1 MASQPH
7 TSEIPAPSV
16 PNLAF
21 VEDLYYAWLSD
32 PSAVSEPW
40 RRYFERLPATPGTAP
55 APAAF
60 PPRRPD
66 GAHAA
71 VPAGAAEAD
80 AAFQAKV
87 DRLAEAYREYGHL
100 RADLDPLRLTQRA
113 ERFSLAAFGLGEAD
127 LDRRCAGEDGR
138 PGETLRDLV
147 ARLEETYC
155 RTLGVEVAHMHDA
168 DLRHWLEERMERTRN
183 RCPLPPEARRRLLE
197 KVVEAETLEQF
208 LATRFIGAKRFS
220 IEGSEG
226 LLPLFE
232 LLLDRAVGYGVRNV
246 VIGMAHRGRLNVLA
260 NVVGKPLRD
269 IFAEFR
275 DTAIV
280 NAGGGDVK
288 YHLGYSSD
296 RETPDGVLVHLSLS
310 FNPSHLEWIDPV
322 VQGRVR
328 GKQDRYQDVE
338 RIRSVPVLVHG
349 DAAFAGQGLVAEILQ
364 MSELEAYTV
373 GGTIHV
379 IVNNQLGFTT
389 APRDARS
396 TTYATGPAHM
406 LQIPILHVNGE
417 DLEAIAQAVLLAVDF
432 RQRFHRNVVIELWTY
447 RRHGHNEGDEP
458 SFTQP
463 VMYRAIARKPTLKQL
478 YAEQLVREGAI
489 APGDVDALAGRYR
502 AQLEQAFQESAAL
515 AVQPGAQSM
524 GGFWK
529 EFHGGPLGS
538 DAEVPTGV
546 AADTL
551 KQVGEAL
558 VHVPQ
563 GFRVHPK
570 LVKVLEARGEMA
582 RGKRPL
588 DWAMGEAL
596 ALGTLAWEG
605 TRIRL
610 VGQDTRRG
618 TFSHRH
624 AVLYDQERGTP
635 YAPLSHLRSGQGP
648 VEIRDSLLAEGGP
661 LGFEYGYSLEMPDAL
676 TMWEAQFGD
685 FVNAAQVIVDQF
697 LAAAEAKWHRLS
709 GLVLLLPHGMEGQ
722 GPEHSSARLER
733 FLELS
738 VDDNWR
744 VVNLTTPG
752 QYFHALRRQV
762 RSPWRKPLIVM
773 SPKSLLRHAQAVS
786 TLDELVQGG
795 FRPVIADAADPQETS
810 RVVLCSG
817 KLYYELA
824 AARAAK
830 GARHVALVRL
840 EQLYPLAVDEVRA
853 AVGRLRRGVEIVW
866 AQEEPSNMG
875 AWDYIDHWL
884 APRLPG
890 PVQLVSR
897 PPSASPAA
905 GSATRHKL
913 EQEQLVREALGEP
926 VSRLARVTARAVPER

>member
-1 MASQPH
+1 MASQVQP
-7 TSEIPAPSV
+7 SEIPAPSV

-32 PSAVSEPW
+32 PSSVAEPW
-40 RRYFERLPATPGTAP
+40 RRYFERLPATPGAAP
-55 APAAF
+55 APRAF

-66 GAHAA
+66 GARAA
-71 VPAGAAEAD
+71 ASEGAAQAD

-87 DRLAEAYREYGHL
+87 DRLVSAYREYGHL

-127 LDRRCAGEDGR
+127 LDRRCADVEGGPDAK
-138 PGETLRDLV
+138 LRQVL

-155 RTLGVEVAHMHDA
+155 RTIGVELAHIHDA
-168 DLRHWLEERMERTRN
+168 DLRHWLEQRMERTRN
-183 RCPLPPEARRRLLE
+183 RCPLPPDARRRLLE

-208 LATRFIGAKRFS
+208 LATRFLGAKRFS
-220 IEGSEG
+220 IEGAEG

-232 LLLDRAVGYGVRNV
+232 LLVDRAVGHGVRNV
-246 VIGMAHRGRLNVLA
+246 VIGMAHRGRINALA

-296 RETPDGVLVHLSLS
+296 RETPDGVLVHLSLA
-310 FNPSHLEWIDPV
+310 FNPSHLEWIGPV

-328 GKQDRYQDVE
+328 AKEDRYHDGE
-338 RIRSVPVLVHG
+338 RVRSLPVLVHG
-349 DAAFAGQGLVAEILQ
+349 DAAFAGQGVVFESLQ

-373 GGTIHV
+373 GGTIHL

-389 APRDARS
+389 GPRDARS
-396 TTYATGPAHM
+396 TTYCTDAARM
-406 LQIPILHVNGE
+406 LQIPIIHVNGE

-432 RQRFHRNVVIELWTY
+432 RQRFHRDIVIDLWTY

-463 VMYRAIARKPTLKQL
+463 VMYRAIARKPTLKQV
-478 YAEQLVREGAI
+478 YAEQLAREGVVAS
-489 APGDVDALAGRYR
+489 GDVEGMTARYR
-502 AQLEQAFQESAAL
+502 ARLEQAYHESAAA
-515 AVQPGAQSM
+515 AVQPGPDSM
-524 GGFWK
+524 SGFWK
-529 EFHGGPLGS
+529 DYRGGPLGTG
-538 DAEVPTGV
+538 AEVPTGV
-546 AADTL
+546 DAETL
-551 KQVGEAL
+551 RAVAETL

-563 GFRVHPK
+563 GFRIHPK
-570 LVKVLEARGEMA
+570 LAKVLEARAEMGK
-582 RGKRPL
+582 GKRPL

-596 ALGTLAWEG
+596 ALGSLAWEG

-624 AVLYDQERGTP
+624 AVLYDVERGTP
-635 YAPLSHLRSGQGP
+635 YAPLSHLRSGQGE
-648 VEIRDSLLAEGGP
+648 VEIRDSLLSEAGA
-661 LGFEYGYSLEMPDAL
+661 LGFEYGYSLELPEAL
-676 TMWEAQFGD
+676 TIWEAQFGD

-697 LAAAEAKWHRLS
+697 LSSGEAKWYRLS

-744 VVNLTTPG
+744 VVNLTTPA
-752 QYFHALRRQV
+752 QYFHALRRQIAS
-762 RSPWRKPLIVM
+762 RWRKPLVVM
-773 SPKSLLRHAQAVS
+773 SPKSLLRHPQAVS
-786 TLDELVQGG
+786 PLDDLVQGR
-795 FRPVIADAADPQETS
+795 FRPVIADPADPQETT
-810 RVVLCSG
+810 RIVLCSG
-817 KLYYELA
+817 KLYYDLA
-824 AARAAK
+824 AAREST
-830 GARHVALVRL
+830 GARHVALLRL
-840 EQLYPLAVDEVRA
+840 EQLYPLAVDEVLA
-853 AVGRLRRGVEIVW
+853 AVSRLRPGIEIVW

-875 AWDYIDHWL
+875 AWDHIDARL
-884 APRLPG
+884 APRLPR
-890 PVQLVSR
+890 PVQLVARS
-897 PPSASPAA
+897 PSASPAA

-926 VSRLARVTARAVPER
+926 VSRLARVTARAAQEH

>member
-1 MASQPH
+1 MASQLQPP
-7 TSEIPAPSV
+7 EVPAPSV

-32 PSAVSEPW
+32 ASSVPESW
-40 RRYFERLPATPGTAP
+40 RRYFERLPATPGAAP
-55 APAAF
+55 APRAF

-66 GAHAA
+66 GARA
-71 VPAGAAEAD
+71 PAPEGAAQAD

-87 DRLAEAYREYGHL
+87 DRLVAAYRDDGHL

-113 ERFSLAAFGLGEAD
+113 ERFSLASFGLGEAD
-127 LDRRCAGEDGR
+127 LDRRCADVEGG
-138 PGETLRDLV
+138 PGATLRQLV

-155 RTLGVEVAHMHDA
+155 RTIGVEIAHIHDA
-168 DLRHWLEERMERTRN
+168 DLRRWLEQRMEKTRN
-183 RCPLPPEARRRLLE
+183 RCPLPPDARRRLLE
-197 KVVEAETLEQF
+197 AVVQAETLEQF
-208 LATRFIGAKRFS
+208 LATRFLGAKRFS
-220 IEGSEG
+220 IEGAEG
-226 LLPLFE
+226 LLPLFD
-232 LLLDRAVGYGVRNV
+232 LLVDRAVGHGVRNV
-246 VIGMAHRGRLNVLA
+246 VIGMAHRGRINVLA
-260 NVVGKPLRD
+260 NVIGKPLRD

-328 GKQDRYQDVE
+328 GKQDRYHDGE
-338 RIRSVPVLVHG
+338 RVRSMPVLVHG
-349 DAAFAGQGLVAEILQ
+349 DAAFAGQGVVFETLQ
-364 MSELEAYTV
+364 MSELDAYAV
-373 GGTIHV
+373 GGTLHI

-396 TTYATGPAHM
+396 TTYATGPARM
-406 LQIPILHVNGE
+406 LEVPIIHVNGE
-417 DLEAIAQAVLLAVDF
+417 DLEAVAQAVLLAVDF
-432 RQRFHRNVVIELWTY
+432 RQRFHRDVVIDLWTY

-463 VMYRAIARKPTLKQL
+463 VMYRAIARKPTLKQVH
-478 YAEQLVREGAI
+478 AEQLVREGVVA
-489 APGDVDALAGRYR
+489 APDVEAMTARYR
-502 AQLEQAFQESAAL
+502 ARLEQAFHESVAL
-515 AVQPGAQSM
+515 AVQPGAEPM

-529 EFHGGPLGS
+529 EFRGGPFGKG
-538 DAEVPTGV
+538 AEVPTGV
-546 AADTL
+546 DAETL
-551 KQVGEAL
+551 RRVGETL

-570 LVKVLEARGEMA
+570 LARVLEARREMA
-582 RGKRPL
+582 VGKRPL

-596 ALGTLAWEG
+596 ALGSLAWEG
-605 TRIRL
+605 TQIRL

-624 AVLYDQERGTP
+624 AVLHDFERGTP

-648 VEIRDSLLAEGGP
+648 VEIRDSLLSEAAA
-661 LGFEYGYSLEMPDAL
+661 LGFEYGYSLELPDAL
-676 TMWEAQFGD
+676 TIWEAQFGD
-685 FVNAAQVIVDQF
+685 FVNAAQVVVDQF
-697 LAAAEAKWHRLS
+697 LSSGEAKWHRLS

-744 VVNLTTPG
+744 VVNLTTPA
-752 QYFHALRRQV
+752 QYFHALRRQIA
-762 RSPWRKPLIVM
+762 SPWRKPLVVM
-773 SPKSLLRHAQAVS
+773 SPKSLLRHPQAVS
-786 TLDELVQGG
+786 PLDDLVQGR
-795 FRPVIADAADPQETS
+795 FRPVIADPADPQETI

-817 KLYYELA
+817 KLYYDLA
-824 AARAAK
+824 AARAAT

-840 EQLYPLAVDEVRA
+840 EQLYPLAVDEVLA
-853 AVGRLRRGVEIVW
+853 AVGDRPGVEIVW

-875 AWDYIDHWL
+875 AWDHIAARL

-890 PVQLVSR
+890 PVQLVAR
-897 PPSASPAA
+897 PPSASPAS

-926 VSRLARVTARAVPER
+926 VSQLARVTARAAQER